1 MSKQNPYFSFE
12 GMAFKTPGD
21 DDETAANTGKAMDI
35 LRRFVADG
43 GSQSEAMQALAYLED
58 QNPKLERYCDEMRIA
73 FLLDDF
79 DDADIKKRMAIKA
92 YNGIADRLSGRP
104 AR

>member
-1 MSKQNPYFSFE
+1 MSKQNPYFSFD
-12 GMAFKTPGD
+12 GMAFKTSGD
-21 DDETAANTGKAMDI
+21 DEETAANMQKAMAI
-35 LRRFVADG
+35 LRSFVTDG
-43 GSQSEAMQALAYLED
+43 GSQAEAMQALGYLED

>member
-12 GMAFKTPGD
+12 GMAFRTTGD
-21 DDETAANTGKAMDI
+21 DVETDMNIHKAMEI
-35 LRRFVADG
+35 LRNFVTE
-43 GSQSEAMQALAYLED
+43 GSGQSEAMQALGYLED

-79 DDADIKKRMAIKA
+79 DDAEAKKRLAIKA

>member
-12 GMAFKTPGD
+12 GMAFRTTGD
-21 DDETAANTGKAMDI
+21 DVETDMNTHKAMEI
-35 LRRFVADG
+35 LRKFVTK
-43 GSQSEAMQALAYLED
+43 GSGQPEAMQALGYLED

-79 DDADIKKRMAIKA
+79 DDADAKKRLAIEA

-104 AR
+104 TK

>member
-1 MSKQNPYFSFE
+1 MSNNNPYFRFA
-12 GMAFKTPGD
+12 GMAFQTPGD
-21 DDETAANTGKAMDI
+21 DVETTANTCKAMNI
-35 LRRFVADG
+35 LQAFVTNG
-43 GSQSEAMQALAYLED
+43 GSQAEAMQALGYLED
-58 QNPKLERYCDEMRIA
+58 QNPKLETYCDAMRIA

-79 DDADIKKRMAIKA
+79 DDADAKRRMAIRA